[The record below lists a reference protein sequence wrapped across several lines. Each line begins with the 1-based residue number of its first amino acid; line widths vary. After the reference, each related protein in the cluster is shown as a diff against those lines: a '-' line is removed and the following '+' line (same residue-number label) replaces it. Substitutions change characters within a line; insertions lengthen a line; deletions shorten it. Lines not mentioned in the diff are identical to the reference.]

1 MESHWTIEFASIY
14 DDSKCRGYLMSRKS
28 RFELCDFGIKG
39 VGKIYWK
46 RDRSGGSRADT
57 FLQTVNHRAE
67 TFYDQKNHGAQGYFP
82 FENHGTYFFW
92 NPRNHGVKTFFE
104 SKMTGHIFFC
114 LVFYFLVFNISYTY
128 LSISSHSIFPCMNPY
143 FIYNNSLY

>member
-46 RDRSGGSRADT
+46 RDRSGGSGADT
-57 FLQTVNHRAE
+57 FLQIVNHRAE

-104 SKMTGHIFFC
+104 SKMTGHILFLPC
-114 LVFYFLVFNISYTY
+114 LLFSRLQYLVHILKYKFSLHLSLHEFL
-128 LSISSHSIFPCMNPY
+128 LH
-143 FIYNNSLY
+143 L